1 MLPKRFNK
9 TTNMKKSH
17 NCLIALLIAF
27 TLSISASAQ
36 TITITGNVK
45 NSTSKDAVPAVS
57 VTVKG
62 STAGTFTNEKGDFK
76 LVTAQ
81 KLPLTL
87 VFSSI
92 GFAST
97 EVPVTSLSSPV
108 QVDFVPAS
116 SLGTEV
122 VVSASRVPQ
131 RILESPV
138 SIERVSAANI
148 RNAPS
153 VSYYDVL
160 ANLKG
165 VDIVTSSLTF
175 KTPST
180 RGFNASG
187 NTRLNQL
194 VDGMDNQAPGLNFSV
209 GGVCG
214 LTELDVDNIELLPG
228 ASSALYGP
236 GGMNGTILINS
247 KNPFKYQ
254 GLSFE
259 IKEGIMNTDSRF
271 RSLSPYHNWTMRW
284 AQKVSEKFAFKIGME
299 LVAAKDW
306 LGYDQR
312 NYARTGTNGKIIDGD
327 RATDPNY
334 DGVNVYGDETTADIR
349 ANVFPSLAAQAPFLK
364 GFLDTLNGGKPMNVS
379 RTGYKESDVVNPN
392 TLNYKLS
399 AAFHYKLS
407 AKTEAILGGHWGTG
421 NTVYTGSDRY
431 SLKDLKI
438 GQYKIEVN
446 NPNWMLRAYTTQED
460 AGESYNATV
469 TTQLLNEA
477 WKPSGGANGWY
488 SQYAQAYV
496 GARLNGATDFSAQTL
511 ARATA
516 DIGRPAAGSDQFNT
530 LLNQVR
536 SVPISKGGGLFVDK
550 TNLYMVEGQGN
561 LSPWTKDFADI
572 IVGGSFKKYV
582 LNSEGTLFADSTGK
596 IPINEYGAYA
606 QASRSLLNDVLKLS
620 VSGRYD
626 KNQNFKGKFTPRVTL
641 VIKVAE
647 NNNIRLS
654 YQTAY
659 RFPSTQQ
666 QWINLNVGS
675 NTRLIGGDK
684 NFQDYYGLT
693 TKPTFELSSSLPPTV
708 STSQYKFNTF
718 KPESVTTFEVG
729 YKGLIVKDKLLVDAF
744 AYYGEYSDFL
754 YRTLLIQPFSGNVND
769 VVNALANN
777 VPASNVGSIF
787 SVPVNTTSKVKTYG
801 FGLSVDYRLPLGF
814 IISGNF
820 SSDNLKDDGGF
831 RSAFSTPKYRTNFTF
846 ANNGFGAGK
855 RVGFNVTWR
864 WQDSF
869 YYDGDFT
876 NAQIPA
882 VNTLDAQVSYK
893 IPKTKT
899 AVKIGANNLLNQYYV
914 NGAGNSMVG
923 GLYYVA
929 FAYNVF

>member
-1 MLPKRFNK
+1 MRKNQRYLA
-9 TTNMKKSH
+9 
-17 NCLIALLIAF
+17 LLLIAALFSF
-27 TLSISASAQ
+27 TAAAQ
-36 TITITGNVK
+36 TITVTGNVK
-45 NSTSKDAVPAVS
+45 NSGSKEGVPAVS
-57 VTVKG
+57 VTVKN
-62 STAGTFTNEKGDFK
+62 SSAGTFTNEKGDFK
-76 LVTAQ
+76 LVTSQ
-81 KLPLTL
+81 KLPVTL
-87 VFSSI
+87 VISSI
-92 GFAST
+92 GFAT
-97 EVPVTSLSSPV
+97 KEVDVASLSSPV

-116 SLGTEV
+116 SLGAEV
-122 VVSASRVPQ
+122 VISASRVPQ

-148 RNAPS
+148 RNAPA

-165 VDIVTSSLTF
+165 VDVVTSSLTF

-187 NTRLNQL
+187 NTRLNQI

-209 GGVCG
+209 GGVVG

-259 IKEGIMNTDSRF
+259 VKEGIMNTDSRF
-271 RSLSPYHNWTMRW
+271 RSVSPYHNWTVRW
-284 AQKVSEKFAFKIGME
+284 AQKISDKLAFKIGME

-312 NYARTGTNGKIIDGD
+312 NYSRTGTNGQIIPGD

-334 DGVNVYGDETTADIR
+334 DGINVYGDETTADIR
-349 ANVFPSLAAQAPFLK
+349 SNVFPGLAGQAPFLK
-364 GFLDTLNGGKPMNVS
+364 GFLDTLNGGKPINVS

-399 AAFHYKLS
+399 GALHYKLS
-407 AKTEAILGGHWGTG
+407 SKTEAILAGHWGTG
-421 NTVYTGSDRY
+421 NTVYTGSERY

-438 GQYKIEVN
+438 GQYKIELN

-469 TTQLLNEA
+469 TTRLVNEA
-477 WKPSGGANGWY
+477 WKPSTGSTGWF

-496 GARLNGATDFSAQTL
+496 GARLNGATDFAAQTQ
-511 ARATA
+511 ARAFA
-516 DIGRPAAGSDQFNT
+516 DVGRPAAGSDQFKT
-530 LLNQVR
+530 LFDQVR
-536 SVPISKGGGLFVDK
+536 SVPISKGGGLFLDK
-550 TNLYMVEGQGN
+550 TNLYMIEGQAN
-561 LSPWTKDFADI
+561 LSPYTKSFADI
-572 IVGGSFKKYV
+572 IIGGNYKRYV

-596 IPINEYGAYA
+596 IGINEFGAYA
-606 QASRSLLNDVLKLS
+606 QATKSLFNDVVKLS

-626 KNQNFKGKFTPRVTL
+626 KNQNFKGKFTPRVTM

-647 NNNIRLS
+647 NNNLRFS
-654 YQTAY
+654 YQSAY

-666 QWINLNVGS
+666 QWINLNIGS
-675 NTRLIGGDK
+675 NTQLIGGNK
-684 NFQDYYGLT
+684 SFIDYYNL
-693 TKPTFELSSSLPPTV
+693 KSNPTYELSNTGGPPAQTAYTYPD
-708 STSQYKFNTF
+708 SKA
-718 KPESVTTFEVG
+718 ESVTTYELG
-729 YKGLIVKDKLLVDAF
+729 YKGLLTKNLLVDAY

-754 YRTLLIQPFSGNVND
+754 YRTLVLQPNAGTTIINVD
-769 VVNALANN
+769 SALAKGAI
-777 VPASNVGSIF
+777 ASNLGRIF
-787 SVPVNTTSKVKTYG
+787 SVPANTTSKVKTYG
-801 FGLSVDYRLPLGF
+801 FGASIDYRLPLGF
-814 IISGNF
+814 SIGGNL

-831 RSAFSTPKYRTNFTF
+831 RSSFSTPKYRGNFTL
-846 ANNGFGAGK
+846 ANTGFGTSRRA
-855 RVGFNVTWR
+855 GFNITYR
-864 WQDSF
+864 WQNSF
-869 YYDGDFT
+869 YYDGDFG
-876 NAQIPA
+876 NGQVPA
-882 VNTLDAQVSYK
+882 VHTLDAQFSYK
-893 IPKTKT
+893 FPSAKT
-899 AVKIGANNLLNQYYV
+899 AVKIGANNLLNQYYI
-914 NGAGNSMVG
+914 NGIGNSMVG